1 MNDDAGAPS
10 LELGLIG
17 NCRISA
23 LVEPTGRIDWCCF
36 PRLDGDPIFSAL
48 IDGTAPERGFFD
60 IELIDRADARQYYE
74 RNTAILCTELTD
86 SAGNRLRIT
95 DFAPRFVQYERRFRP
110 VTLVRRLEVLAGSPR
125 VCIRLRPHCG
135 YGEEGYGV
143 TQGSNHLRFVGPD
156 HVIRLTTDASITH
169 VLEEHPFVLETEAT
183 LVLGPDEGLQEA
195 PGELALRFL
204 SRTRSYWR
212 SWTRMLAI
220 PFEWQSEVIRAAI
233 TLKLSTFDDTGAV
246 LAATTTS
253 IPEIAGSQR
262 NWDYR
267 YCWLRDAY
275 FVVHAL
281 NRLGA
286 TGTLESYLRYIVNV
300 VTAAGDGAPAPQ
312 PLYGIGGERELTEVR
327 VTALAGY
334 RGHAPVRRGND
345 AWRQVQHDVYGAVIL
360 AATQAFFDQRLT
372 RLGDA
377 SLYRRL
383 VPIGERA
390 AARYNQPDAGLWE
403 FRGHEAV
410 HTYSAVMCWAAC
422 DRLARIAEH
431 LGLADEHGQWRQRA
445 DGIHADI
452 TARAFNPR
460 RNAFGATFGGDDR
473 VDASLLLLHDLGFL
487 DADDPRF
494 AGTVEAIE
502 ADLRRGDHLFRYA
515 HADDFGEPENAFN
528 VCTFW
533 FINALA
539 AIGREGEARRLFDNL
554 LAHTTRLG
562 LLSEDIDPATGE
574 LWGNFPQ
581 TYSMVG
587 LINAALRLSRPWE
600 DAI

>member
-1 MNDDAGAPS
+1 MNDDAGTPS

-48 IDGTAPERGFFD
+48 VDGTTAERGFFD
-60 IELIDRADARQYYE
+60 IELIDRIDARQYYE

-86 SAGNRLRIT
+86 SAGNQLRIT
-95 DFAPRFVQYERRFRP
+95 DCAPRFVQYERRFRP
-110 VTLVRRLEVLAGSPR
+110 VTLVRRLEVTAGSPR
-125 VCIRLRPHCG
+125 VCIRLRPVCG
-135 YGEEGYGV
+135 YGEDGYRV
-143 TQGSNHLRFVGPD
+143 TQGSNHLRFVGAE

-169 VLEEHPFVLETEAT
+169 VLEEHPFLLETEAT
-183 LVLGPDEGLQEA
+183 LVLGPDEGLHEA
-195 PGELALRFL
+195 PSELGLRFL
-204 SRTRSYWR
+204 SRTRNYWR
-212 SWTRMLAI
+212 SWARMLAI

-253 IPEIAGSQR
+253 IPEIAGSER

-286 TGTLESYLRYIVNV
+286 TGTLENYLRYIVNV
-300 VTAAGDGAPAPQ
+300 VTAASDGEPTLQ
-312 PLYGIGGERELTEVR
+312 PLYGIGGERELTEIQVP
-327 VTALAGY
+327 ALAGY
-334 RGHAPVRRGND
+334 RGYAPVRRGND

-372 RLGDA
+372 RLGDE

-390 AARYNQPDAGLWE
+390 AALYNQPDAGLWE
-403 FRGHEAV
+403 FRGHQAV

-431 LGLADEHGQWRQRA
+431 LALADEAEQWRERA
-445 DGIHADI
+445 DAIHADI

-473 VDASLLLLHDLGFL
+473 V
-487 DADDPRF
+487 
-494 AGTVEAIE
+494 
-502 ADLRRGDHLFRYA
+502 
-515 HADDFGEPENAFN
+515 EPENAFN

-533 FINALA
+533 FINALV
-539 AIGREGEARRLFDNL
+539 AIGRGDEARRLFDNL
-554 LAHTTRLG
+554 LAQTTRLG
-562 LLSEDIDPATGE
+562 LLSEDLDPTTGE

-587 LINAALRLSRPWE
+587 LINGALRLSRPWE
-600 DAI
+600 EAI